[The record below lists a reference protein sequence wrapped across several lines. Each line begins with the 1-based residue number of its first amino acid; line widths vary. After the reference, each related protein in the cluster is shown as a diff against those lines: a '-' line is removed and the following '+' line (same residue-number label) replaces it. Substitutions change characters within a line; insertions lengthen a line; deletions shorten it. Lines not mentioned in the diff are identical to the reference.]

1 LTITVT
7 ISGPA
12 SAESFAAHEMSGRH
26 PRRVIGERAT
36 TLWPMARIGLLTGG
50 GDCPGLNAVIRAA
63 VRSGLAHG
71 EHSFL
76 GFRHGW
82 AGVLSDEAIELDMGA
97 TVGILPRGG
106 TILGTSRTN
115 PFAEGHDGIEA
126 IRTTLERRGVD
137 ALMPI
142 GGEDTLGVALR
153 LHEAGVPIVSVPKT
167 IDNDLGATDFTFGF
181 QTAVQIVTDA
191 IDRLHT
197 TAESHNR
204 VMVVEVM
211 GRHAGW
217 IATHAGIAGGAD
229 AILVPERPFDIEEV
243 CAHLRRRHARG
254 RSFSIVVVSEGATP
268 REGTLQTGPGA
279 TGESS
284 GEAAAPAVQ
293 DAATDAFG
301 HARLGGIG
309 VTLEQEIE
317 QRTGYETRVTILGH
331 VQRGGTPTAFDR
343 VLATRFGVAATQ
355 AVLGGRFGTMVALQG
370 TQIVEVELAQA
381 LAAPKL
387 LDPELYATA
396 ELFFG

>member
-1 LTITVT
+1 
-7 ISGPA
+7 
-12 SAESFAAHEMSGRH
+12 M
-26 PRRVIGERAT
+26 
-36 TLWPMARIGLLTGG
+36 RIGLLTGG

-63 VRSGLAHG
+63 VRSGLARG

-82 AGVLSDEAIELDMGA
+82 AGVLADEAIELDMAA

-115 PFAEGHDGIEA
+115 PFAEGQGGVEA
-126 IRTTLERRGVD
+126 IRATLERRGVD

-142 GGEDTLGVALR
+142 GGEDTLGVALV
-153 LHEAGVPIVSVPKT
+153 LHEEGVPVVGVPKT

-211 GRHAGW
+211 GRNAGW

-229 AILVPERPFDIEEV
+229 AILVPERPFAIEQV
-243 CAHLRRRHARG
+243 CAHLRRRHERG
-254 RSFSIVVVSEGATP
+254 CSFSIVVVSEGATP
-268 REGTLQTGPGA
+268 REGTLHTARDPGGAHACGPTAAYLGGAHAGGPTAAYLGGTTAAYPGGTTARALPGTG
-279 TGESS
+279 TG
-284 GEAAAPAVQ
+284 
-293 DAATDAFG
+293 TDAFG

-309 VTLEQEIE
+309 VTLEHEIE
-317 QRTGYETRVTILGH
+317 RRTGFETRVTILGH

-343 VLATRFGVAATQ
+343 VLATRFGVAATY
-355 AVLGGRFGTMVALQG
+355 AAASGRFGKMVALHG
-370 TQIVEVELAQA
+370 TKIAEVDLAQA